1 MKLAVEN
8 GCRSVAFCCISTG
21 EFHFPQEKA
30 AEIAVQT
37 VTSFLN
43 AQKSDIRVI
52 FNVFK
57 DEDLH
62 IYQKLL
68 GVMEC

>member
-1 MKLAVEN
+1 M
-8 GCRSVAFCCISTG
+8 
-21 EFHFPQEKA
+21 
-30 AEIAVQT
+30 QT

-43 AQKSDIRVI
+43 AQKLDIRVI